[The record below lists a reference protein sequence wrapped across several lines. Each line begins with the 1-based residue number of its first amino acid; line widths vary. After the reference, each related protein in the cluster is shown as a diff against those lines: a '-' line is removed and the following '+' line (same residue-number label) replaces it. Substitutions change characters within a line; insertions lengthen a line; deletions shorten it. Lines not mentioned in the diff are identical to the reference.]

1 MQLQLTYDPGEDRL
15 LLSLGLAERSVS
27 FWLTRRMTPLLW
39 QVLWQRA
46 GASLDGGVSGSAREW
61 LLSLKQDEAR
71 QTQAL
76 TRAPR
81 MATGLPPIL
90 VSTVKYG
97 PDESG
102 RHALELIDA
111 QGKGEAL
118 KLDDSSLY
126 ALIRLLD
133 ETVEATGWALDLWR
147 PKAPEAGASPAPS
160 AFH

>member
-1 MQLQLTYDPGEDRL
+1 MQLQLTYDPAEDRL
-15 LLSLGLAERSVS
+15 LLSLGLNDRSVS
-27 FWLTRRMTPLLW
+27 FWLTRRMTVLLW

-46 GASLDGGVSGSAREW
+46 GASLDGRASGAAREW

-81 MATGLPPIL
+81 MASQAPSIL

-97 PDESG
+97 PDETG
-102 RHALELIDA
+102 GHALELVDA
-111 QGKGEAL
+111 LGRGEAL
-118 KLDDSSLY
+118 KLDDASLY

-133 ETVEATGWALDLWR
+133 EAAGATEWGLDLWR
-147 PKAPEAGASPAPS
+147 PKAPQAETAPAPS